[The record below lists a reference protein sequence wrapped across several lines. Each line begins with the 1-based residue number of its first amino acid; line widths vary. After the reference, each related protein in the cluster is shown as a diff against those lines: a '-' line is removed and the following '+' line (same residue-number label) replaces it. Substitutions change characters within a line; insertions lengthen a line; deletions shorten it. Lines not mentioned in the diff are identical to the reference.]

1 MKREQNKLNFY
12 YREVL
17 SAGKVSIGAFAVFC
31 KAKNA
36 LFTEK
41 IS

>member
-1 MKREQNKLNFY
+1 MKREQNKLDFY
-12 YREVL
+12 DKEIL
-17 SAGKVSIGAFAVFC
+17 SACRASIGAFAAFC

-41 IS
+41 LR